1 MYPLLKHPF
10 LAKEAQ
16 ALIEAGRHLKH
27 YLTGKRF
34 TLRTDEM
41 SVTFMFGSNAHGQ
54 DKNDKILRWWM
65 DLSFFS
71 VDFVYILVWIIFR
84 QAFYLVSHVPYRMT
98 NLFDSY
104 TMR

>member
-1 MYPLLKHPF
+1 
-10 LAKEAQ
+10 
-16 ALIEAGRHLKH
+16 
-27 YLTGKRF
+27 
-34 TLRTDEM
+34 
-41 SVTFMFGSNAHGQ
+41 
-54 DKNDKILRWWM
+54 M